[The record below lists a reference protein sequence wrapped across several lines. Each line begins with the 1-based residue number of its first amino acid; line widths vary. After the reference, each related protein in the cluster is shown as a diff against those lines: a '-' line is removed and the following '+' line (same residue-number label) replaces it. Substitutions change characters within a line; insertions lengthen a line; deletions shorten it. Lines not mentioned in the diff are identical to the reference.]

1 MGRWV
6 EAGKGMENWRT
17 RKRQLGMTRLPLA
30 ERKKCLLGSGFAE
43 AIAEALNAAT
53 HVVHGFLCAGVKRM

>member
-53 HVVHGFLCAGVKRM
+53 HVVD